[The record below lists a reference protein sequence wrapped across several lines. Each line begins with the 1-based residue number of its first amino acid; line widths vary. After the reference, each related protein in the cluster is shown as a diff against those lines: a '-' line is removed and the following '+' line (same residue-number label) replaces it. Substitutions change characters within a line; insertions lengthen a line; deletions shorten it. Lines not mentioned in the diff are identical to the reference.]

1 MITQTK
7 KQSAFRTIN
16 IEVEKNNEK
25 EIVEAIKQM
34 DIEMLS
40 PLLDDKKTYQNFKKA
55 EFLHLLNI
63 VFERL
68 KMVGDTFLETLEG
81 RCASCNLKNR
91 GFTFVGNRSRKYFD
105 MVFEKNKR
113 GKLKDMYECSHFN
126 NKHNNSFIKTERLDI
141 DTDPGYSKAF

>member
-7 KQSAFRTIN
+7 KQTAFRTIN

-34 DIEMLS
+34 DIEMLA
-40 PLLDDKKTYQNFKKA
+40 PLLNDKKKYQEFKKK
-55 EFLHLLNI
+55 EFLQLLNV

-68 KMVGDTFLETLEG
+68 KMVGDTFLEAHEG
-81 RCASCNLKNR
+81 SCASCNLKNH

-105 MVFEKNKR
+105 MVFKKNKR

-126 NKHNNSFIKTERLDI
+126 NKHNLLL
-141 DTDPGYSKAF
+141 